1 MFINFNKFSLVLIIA
16 SIVILASCKKEDPDS
31 IAAEDR
37 KTILN
42 YIKKEGLTDVAVEHS
57 TGLFYVMEEPGTGSH
72 PTLTTNIM
80 IRYLGKYTDGLV
92 FDGSNGTLFNLNRT
106 ILGWQVGIPLF
117 KNGGKGML
125 FVPSAMGYG
134 SYPPYGSGI
143 RRNAVLIFE
152 FEIIDMG
159 S

>member
-1 MFINFNKFSLVLIIA
+1 MLNSINKFFLILIIA
-16 SIVILASCKKEDPDS
+16 SIATLASCKKEDPDS

-37 KTILN
+37 KTIRKYL
-42 YIKKEGLTDVAVEHS
+42 KAEGLEDVAIEHS
-57 TGLFYVMEEPGTGSH
+57 TGLFYVVEEPGTGSH

-80 IRYLGKYTDGLV
+80 IKYLGKYDDGVV
-92 FDGSNGTLFNLNRT
+92 FDGSNGKLFNLNRT